1 VAPLAQLEGAEGPG
15 LGQAGSSV
23 RKVLI
28 AAVLAAVL
36 AVAAPRGLADLRVAT
51 LKTPVCDTPCLQAR
65 VARLERRVVRI
76 NRRSVRLERE
86 RNDLRRTLMHRPDVI
101 EAIKLA
107 SVAYGVSTT
116 WMLSRGSC
124 ESTGGH
130 GHNPKAVNSRSKAAG
145 EFQFLWSTWRST
157 PFAAFS
163 PFSPYA
169 NALAAG
175 WMMGPAHRAREWVCR

>member
-1 VAPLAQLEGAEGPG
+1 MKTLAVIGSLVA
-15 LGQAGSSV
+15 
-23 RKVLI
+23 I
-28 AAVLAAVL
+28 AVLAA
-36 AVAAPRGLADLRVAT
+36 PQSSADLRRAFEQHRACEDVAC
-51 LKTPVCDTPCLQAR
+51 LKAQNAQLR
-65 VARLERRVVRI
+65 KRIERI
-76 NRRSVRLERE
+76 NRRSARLERQ
-86 RNDLRRTLMHRPDVI
+86 RNDLRRTLNHRPDVV

-107 SVAYGVSTT
+107 AVVYGVSSR

-130 GHNPKAVNSRSKAAG
+130 GHNPRAVNPSSKASG
-145 EFQFLWSTWRST
+145 EFQFLWPTWRST

-175 WMMGPAHRAREWVCR
+175 WMMGPAHRAGEWDCP